1 MVLKKGSKGT
11 TVKKLQE
18 FLEIGAD
25 GVFGPG
31 TEQAV
36 ISFQKANGLVADG
49 IVGPSTWDC
58 MGLATTDNS
67 EKTFITENGLVV
79 NRHYLPVGEYKSGIT
94 NKEYLFLH
102 HTAGWQNPYRT
113 IDHWGRDSRGAVA
126 T

>member
-25 GVFGPG
+25 GMFGPG

-67 EKTFITENGLVV
+67 EKTF
-79 NRHYLPVGEYKSGIT
+79 
-94 NKEYLFLH
+94 
-102 HTAGWQNPYRT
+102 T
-113 IDHWGRDSRGAVA
+113 IE
-126 T
+126 